1 MRIFCDTNIIVE
13 WVTQR
18 QFSKQIAQILATHEK
33 GNTFFISSGSFYT
46 IAYIIDRY
54 LKQKGLQDPE
64 RTTEARKILKS
75 LLAVLEIADMQKPL
89 FISGLDNVR
98 ITDLEDS
105 FQYECARSCGADLL
119 LTINIRDFK
128 GMANQALPI
137 MTPVMFLESR
147 CL

>member
-18 QFSKQIAQILATHEK
+18 QFSKPIAQILATHET

-64 RTTEARKILKS
+64 RTDEARKILKS
-75 LLAVLEIADMQKPL
+75 LLTVLEIADMHKPSFL
-89 FISGLDNVR
+89 SSLDNVR
-98 ITDLEDS
+98 ITDLEDG
-105 FQYECARSCGADLL
+105 FQYACAQSCGADLL
-119 LTINIRDFK
+119 LTINIKDFK
-128 GMANQALPI
+128 EMEHQALPI
-137 MTPVMFLESR
+137 MTPMEFLVSQ
-147 CL
+147 L

>member
-18 QFSKQIAQILATHEK
+18 QLSKQIAQILATQEK

-64 RTTEARKILKS
+64 RTTEARKVLKS
-75 LLAVLEIADMQKPL
+75 LLAVLEIADMYKPSFL
-89 FISGLDNVR
+89 SGLDNVR
-98 ITDLEDS
+98 ITDLEDG
-105 FQYECARSCGADLL
+105 FQYECPRSCGADLL
-119 LTINIRDFK
+119 LTINIKDFK
-128 GMANQALPI
+128 EMEHQALPI
-137 MTPVMFLESR
+137 MTPAMFLEST